1 MRSTSNRDYVIKVVS
16 EMFLLR
22 GFACTSM
29 DDVVK
34 RSGVSKSNIYYHFK
48 SKDELTLA
56 VLENYISTLQN
67 LFRGQSQAEEDGQLL
82 PRLER
87 YIEQL
92 IRDLAERDCVG
103 GCPLMSLMV
112 EVGKTNE
119 AVRVRLAQFFQQ
131 QKDQLT
137 QLLEEGKK
145 RGEIRND
152 LPASVLASLIS
163 SWVEGMLM
171 LASIQKSAS
180 TLRGERDALLRML
193 KAPAS

>member
-1 MRSTSNRDYVIKVVS
+1 MRSTSNRDYVVKVVS
-16 EMFLLR
+16 EMFLMR

-34 RSGVSKSNIYYHFK
+34 QSGVSKSNIYYHFK

-67 LFRGQSQAEEDGQLL
+67 LFREQSQDDEGQLL

-92 IRDLAERDCVG
+92 IQDLVERDCVG

-112 EVGKTNE
+112 EAGKTNE

-137 QLLEEGKK
+137 QLLEEGKR
-145 RGEIRND
+145 RGEVRND

-163 SWVEGMLM
+163 SWLEGMLM

-180 TLRGERDALLRML
+180 TLRGERDALLSML
-193 KAPAS
+193 KAQS

>member
-34 RSGVSKSNIYYHFK
+34 QSGVSKSNIYYHFK
-48 SKDELTLA
+48 SKDDLTLA

-67 LFRGQSQAEEDGQLL
+67 LFREQSQAEDERLL

-92 IRDLAERDCVG
+92 IQDLAERDCVG

-112 EVGKTNE
+112 EAGKTNE

-137 QLLEEGKK
+137 QLLDEGKR
-145 RGEIRND
+145 RGEVRND

-163 SWVEGMLM
+163 SWLEGMLM

-180 TLRGERDALLRML
+180 TLRGERDALLSML
-193 KAPAS
+193 KAQS

>member
-34 RSGVSKSNIYYHFK
+34 QSGVSKSNIYYHFK

-67 LFRGQSQAEEDGQLL
+67 LFHEQSQAEDGQLL

-92 IRDLAERDCVG
+92 IQDLAERDCVG

-112 EVGKTNE
+112 EAGKTNE

-137 QLLEEGKK
+137 QLLEEGKR
-145 RGEIRND
+145 RGEVRND

-163 SWVEGMLM
+163 SWLEGMLM

-180 TLRGERDALLRML
+180 TLRGERDALLSML
-193 KAPAS
+193 KPLP

>member
-34 RSGVSKSNIYYHFK
+34 QSGVSKSNIYYHFK

-67 LFRGQSQAEEDGQLL
+67 LFREQSQDDEGQLL

-92 IRDLAERDCVG
+92 IQDLAERDCVG

-112 EVGKTNE
+112 EAGKTNE

-137 QLLEEGKK
+137 QLLEEGKR
-145 RGEIRND
+145 RGEVRND

-163 SWVEGMLM
+163 SWLEGMLM

-180 TLRGERDALLRML
+180 TLRGERDALLSML
-193 KAPAS
+193 KASPE

>member
-34 RSGVSKSNIYYHFK
+34 QSGVSKSNIYYHFK

-67 LFRGQSQAEEDGQLL
+67 LFREQSQAEDGQLL
-82 PRLER
+82 PRLKR

-112 EVGKTNE
+112 EAGKTNE

-137 QLLEEGKK
+137 QLLEEGKR
-145 RGEIRND
+145 RGEVRND

-163 SWVEGMLM
+163 SWLEGMLM

-180 TLRGERDALLRML
+180 TLRGERDALLSML
-193 KAPAS
+193 KPLP

>member
-1 MRSTSNRDYVIKVVS
+1 MRSTSNRDYVVKVVS
-16 EMFLLR
+16 EMFLMR

-34 RSGVSKSNIYYHFK
+34 QSGVSKSNIYYHFK

-67 LFRGQSQAEEDGQLL
+67 LFREQSQDDEGQLL

-92 IRDLAERDCVG
+92 IQDLVERDCVG

-112 EVGKTNE
+112 EAGKTNE

-137 QLLEEGKK
+137 QLLEEGKR
-145 RGEIRND
+145 RGEVRND

-163 SWVEGMLM
+163 SWLEGMLM

-180 TLRGERDALLRML
+180 TLRGERDALLSML
-193 KAPAS
+193 KASPE

>member
-1 MRSTSNRDYVIKVVS
+1 MIKVVS

-34 RSGVSKSNIYYHFK
+34 QSGVSKSNIYYHFK

-56 VLENYISTLQN
+56 VLEHYISTLQY
-67 LFRGQSQAEEDGQLL
+67 LFREQSQVEDGQLL
-82 PRLER
+82 PRLEH
-87 YIEQL
+87 YIERL
-92 IRDLAERDCVG
+92 IQDLAERECVG

-112 EVGKTNE
+112 EAGKTNE
-119 AVRVRLAQFFQQ
+119 AVCVRLAQFFQQ

-137 QLLEEGKK
+137 QLLEEGKR
-145 RGEIRND
+145 RGEVRND

-180 TLRGERDALLRML
+180 TLRGERDALLNML
-193 KAPAS
+193 KVQP

>member
-34 RSGVSKSNIYYHFK
+34 QSGVSKSNIYYHFK
-48 SKDELTLA
+48 SKDDLTLA
-56 VLENYISTLQN
+56 VLENYISTLQS
-67 LFRGQSQAEEDGQLL
+67 LFREQSQAEDGRLL

-92 IRDLAERDCVG
+92 IQDLAERDCVG

-112 EVGKTNE
+112 EAGKTNE

-137 QLLEEGKK
+137 QLLDEGKR
-145 RGEIRND
+145 RGEVRND

-163 SWVEGMLM
+163 SWLEGMLM

-180 TLRGERDALLRML
+180 TLRGERDALLSML
-193 KAPAS
+193 KAQS

>member
-34 RSGVSKSNIYYHFK
+34 QSGVSKSNIYYHFK

-67 LFRGQSQAEEDGQLL
+67 LFREQSQDDEGQLL

-92 IRDLAERDCVG
+92 IQDLAERDCVG

-112 EVGKTNE
+112 EAGKTNE

-137 QLLEEGKK
+137 QLLEEGKR
-145 RGEIRND
+145 RGVVRND

-163 SWVEGMLM
+163 SWLEGMLM

-180 TLRGERDALLRML
+180 TLRGERDALLSML
-193 KAPAS
+193 KASPE

>member
-1 MRSTSNRDYVIKVVS
+1 MIKVVS

-34 RSGVSKSNIYYHFK
+34 QSGVSKSNIYYHFK

-67 LFRGQSQAEEDGQLL
+67 LFREQSQGDEGQLL

-92 IRDLAERDCVG
+92 IQDLAERDCVG

-112 EVGKTNE
+112 EAGKTNE

-137 QLLEEGKK
+137 QLLEEGKR
-145 RGEIRND
+145 RGEVRND

-163 SWVEGMLM
+163 SWLEGMLM

-180 TLRGERDALLRML
+180 TLRGERDALLSML
-193 KAPAS
+193 KASPE

>member
-34 RSGVSKSNIYYHFK
+34 QSGVSKSNIYYHFK

-56 VLENYISTLQN
+56 VLESYISTLQN
-67 LFRGQSQAEEDGQLL
+67 LFREQSQAEDGQLL
-82 PRLER
+82 PRLEH

-92 IRDLAERDCVG
+92 IQDLAERDCVG

-112 EVGKTNE
+112 EAGKTNE

-137 QLLEEGKK
+137 QLLEEGKR
-145 RGEIRND
+145 RGEVRND

-163 SWVEGMLM
+163 SWLEGMLM

-180 TLRGERDALLRML
+180 TLRGERDALLSML
-193 KAPAS
+193 KARP